1 MTSKDFTTI
10 PHTNANEIQ
19 ENITTHNILVVTM
32 ISHYIK
38 EYARVNSQVPHEN
51 PKEAAENSKFHRTF
65 SMLVLHL
72 IECPD
77 LTFEELNNLIS
88 CGKYQ
93 LPQYFI
99 RTYHLEV
106 HRLVN
111 SDLDA
116 TMDMFKNLE
125 GSSTSED
132 NLLDAGL
139 PKVRPKKIINSCSPI
154 GVFLRRIMVFFDKML
169 FLQTAA
175 VMKEVKNH
183 CNPVLNELPVRKI
196 KPNLIIFL
204 YYFMIFLKIL
214 IFYRDSKIT
223 ELY

>member
-10 PHTNANEIQ
+10 PHTSANEIQ

-38 EYARVNSQVPHEN
+38 EYARESGEKILSEK
-51 PKEAAENSKFHRTF
+51 PKEGTEDSKFHRTF
-65 SMLVLHL
+65 CMLVLHL
-72 IECPD
+72 IQCPD
-77 LTFEELNNLIS
+77 LTFEELNNIIS

-116 TMDMFKNLE
+116 TMDMFKNLD
-125 GSSTSED
+125 G
-132 NLLDAGL
+132 NLLENGL
-139 PKVRPKKIINSCSPI
+139 PKVQESKIINSGSPI
-154 GVFLRRIMVFFDKML
+154 GIFIRRIMIFFDKML

-183 CNPVLNELPVRKI
+183 CNPVLNELPVRII
-196 KPNLIIFL
+196 KMYCFN
-204 YYFMIFLKIL
+204 
-214 IFYRDSKIT
+214 
-223 ELY
+223 